1 MPSLNVLVIAY
12 YFPPMGLS
20 GVQRTL
26 KFIKYLPEYGW
37 NPIVLTSNPVAYYAF
52 DETLNADIETTTPIY
67 RTEEDITK
75 FARKN
80 HNSTINYPSKFAK
93 NIQSKLLQTFIL
105 PDSRRSWLKLAVK
118 KAEEVFANHQIDL
131 IFATAPPFTDF
142 LVAKTLSE
150 KYDVPYTIDYRDL
163 WADNPYYFYPTFFH
177 KNYAINL
184 EQRVLETTAR
194 AIVITRDM
202 KNALLNRYRF
212 LNHNDVAIIPH
223 GYDRADF
230 EKNNQQIKSNG
241 KMVITHSGIFSA
253 DLTPIPFL
261 NAVKLLFKENPKI
274 AEKIEFRFLGL
285 LQKQYQRKIAKLKYA
300 DAFNLLGYVEHSEVI
315 KHLLSSDL
323 LWLMF
328 PKPIVT
334 PSRFYEYLG
343 ANKPILVS
351 SYPNEITKI
360 AESTG
365 ASFVTKPFDVQ
376 EIKKALVTAFK
387 LWDKNALPAPIKSIT
402 DKYDRKY
409 LSSLL
414 SIELANSLKTKL

>member
-1 MPSLNVLVIAY
+1 
-12 YFPPMGLS
+12 
-20 GVQRTL
+20 
-26 KFIKYLPEYGW
+26 
-37 NPIVLTSNPVAYYAF
+37 
-52 DETLNADIETTTPIY
+52 
-67 RTEEDITK
+67 
-75 FARKN
+75 
-80 HNSTINYPSKFAK
+80 
-93 NIQSKLLQTFIL
+93 
-105 PDSRRSWLKLAVK
+105 
-118 KAEEVFANHQIDL
+118 
-131 IFATAPPFTDF
+131 
-142 LVAKTLSE
+142 
-150 KYDVPYTIDYRDL
+150 L

-387 LWDKNALPAPIKSIT
+387 LWDKNALPAPNKSIT